1 MHRVVITAITATA
14 IEVECCGHQSLSRKI
29 IMTSYTPAAVCLCVG
44 VDVHEPNCHY
54 SVQIGEMFECST
66 VMLAKRGQHLSYWE
80 GLFLSGAALMGLSKS
95 HANKCP
101 SLWLSITTTQKQS
114 AHRTIVELK
123 QTSSSAGEMH
133 VNELQSTVCVCAH
146 GKAFNEKRKGEG
158 PKMPPT
164 PPHAPPPNTHTR
176 TGIKNAHSLIAV
188 PARMCAIIDFHV
200 NLPNLRVITAIFPRV
215 LWLR

>member
-29 IMTSYTPAAVCLCVG
+29 IMTSYNPAAVCLCVG

-54 SVQIGEMFECST
+54 LVQIGEMFECST

-80 GLFLSGAALMGLSKS
+80 GLFLSSAALMGLSKS

-133 VNELQSTVCVCAH
+133 VNELQSTVCVCTERH
-146 GKAFNEKRKGEG
+146 LMKRGREKN
-158 PKMPPT
+158 PKCPPPHPT
-164 PPHAPPPNTHTR
+164 PRHLTLIHAL
-176 TGIKNAHSLIAV
+176 A
-188 PARMCAIIDFHV
+188 
-200 NLPNLRVITAIFPRV
+200 
-215 LWLR
+215 

>member
-133 VNELQSTVCVCAH
+133 VNELQSTVCVCVCTERH
-146 GKAFNEKRKGEG
+146 LMKRGREKD
-158 PKMPPT
+158 PKCPPPHPT
-164 PPHAPPPNTHTR
+164 PHHLTHIHAL
-176 TGIKNAHSLIAV
+176 A
-188 PARMCAIIDFHV
+188 
-200 NLPNLRVITAIFPRV
+200 
-215 LWLR
+215 